1 MPQGTDFGTMHQGLV
16 TTGPTT
22 LKDRRISRKQN
33 ELANSPYMQ
42 GLSAEFK
49 MSSKEAASIGVFE
62 EP

>member
-1 MPQGTDFGTMHQGLV
+1 MHQGLV